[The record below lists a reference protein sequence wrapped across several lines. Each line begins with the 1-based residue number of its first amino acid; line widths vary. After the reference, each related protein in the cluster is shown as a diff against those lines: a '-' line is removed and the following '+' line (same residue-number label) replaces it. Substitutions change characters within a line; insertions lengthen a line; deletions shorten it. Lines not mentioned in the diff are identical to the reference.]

1 MRNNEILKLYLELET
16 AYRNYNLAEV
26 ARLQGKINA
35 MQHTT
40 VTQPM
45 KGLLDDISDENRS
58 KILNAMHKM
67 FILSDLLYG
76 AAMELEEQV
85 KRTDSTIMRVHI
97 AQKAKAA
104 AADCRSITR
113 EIDDLND
120 EYLSDT
126 CRKHGRRGRPD
137 CNKRDQQIPEQTME
151 KAKSK
156 GKEVSNSHRDSQPLF
171 L

>member
-1 MRNNEILKLYLELET
+1 MRNTEILKLQKKLAT
-16 AYRNYNLAEV
+16 AYRTYNLAEV

-35 MQHTT
+35 MKHTT

-45 KGLLDDISDENRS
+45 KGLLDEISDENRS
-58 KILNAMHKM
+58 RILNAMHKM

-76 AAMELEEQV
+76 AAMEFEEQV
-85 KRTDSTIMRVHI
+85 KRTDSTVTRVHI

-113 EIDDLND
+113 EIDDLHD

-126 CRKHGRRGRPD
+126 FGNMADEVDLLITNVIYKYR
-137 CNKRDQQIPEQTME
+137 NQQCKKQ
-151 KAKSK
+151 K
-156 GKEVSNSHRDSQPLF
+156 Q
-171 L
+171 